1 MILFHIVF
9 ILETSFFKY
18 VKLHKHYNSLHR
30 AVLNSSTLP
39 AVTSGQDY
47 KSAVVQV
54 KITWFSSSTTQS
66 LKTFFI

>member
-18 VKLHKHYNSLHR
+18 VKLHKQYNSLHR
-30 AVLNSSTLP
+30 AVLNSSTP
-39 AVTSGQDY
+39 PVVTLGQDY

-54 KITWFSSSTTQS
+54 
-66 LKTFFI
+66 